1 MPYVPDAILFDGTT
15 DALERG
21 SLTGVA
27 DGKVGTWSVWFRV
40 DGQDGAERRQIGN
53 AAGFDIR
60 LDSNNQLR
68 VQFANDVGGT
78 IAIFRTT
85 ATFLASSSSWHH
97 FLTSWDLASATSQIY
112 IDDVSDI
119 VVAVPLVDDLIDY
132 TSNTWAVGARPIT
145 TSLYDG
151 ALSDPWFTTDHLDL
165 SVEANRRK
173 FIDAAGNPVFLGVSG
188 EEPTSSPASIYLR
201 GNQTD
206 QGINSGTGGDF
217 VSQATQVP
225 GETTGPVANATSSAS
240 GLVNGPMF
248 HELESAAG
256 YITGP
261 AFRLG
266 SNKWTNQFVAPDTL
280 CALEGSNDKLNWRIV
295 ADNFNRPISALADVM
310 RVGGDRTTWLRF
322 VIAADAM
329 EPRLFTAIIQNQ
341 KLLEE
346 GRQ

>member
-1 MPYVPDAILFDGTT
+1 MPYVPNAILFDGTT
-15 DALERG
+15 DFMVRG
-21 SLTGVA
+21 GDLSGVVDSKTGIFS
-27 DGKVGTWSVWFRV
+27 TW
-40 DGQDGAERRQIGN
+40 
-53 AAGFDIR
+53 IR
-60 LDSNNQLR
+60 LDGGDGTNLTLLAPPNLGCTIRR
-68 VQFANDVGGT
+68 VVPGFQVRLENGASTVISTFHTGTNFTAGPDWIHIIAAWDLATLTTQFFANDISDKVEDVGP
-78 IAIFRTT
+78 I
-85 ATFLASSSSWHH
+85 
-97 FLTSWDLASATSQIY
+97 
-112 IDDVSDI
+112 
-119 VVAVPLVDDLIDY
+119 DDLIDY
-132 TSNTWAVGARPIT
+132 VPSDWGIGGAAGGEALLI
-145 TSLYDG
+145 G
-151 ALSDPWFTTDHLDL
+151 AMADFFFAPGQFLDL
-165 SVEANRRK
+165 TTVANRRK

-188 EEPTSSPASIYLR
+188 EEPTGSPASIYLR
-201 GNQTD
+201 GNRTD

-322 VIAADAM
+322 VVATDAM

-346 GRQ
+346 GR

>member
-15 DALERG
+15 DFMDRG
-21 SLTGVA
+21 AGLTGIVDSKTLSLGLWLRSSS
-27 DGKVGTWSVWFRV
+27 DGGTRYIFVN
-40 DGQDGAERRQIGN
+40 DGVRFA
-53 AAGFDIR
+53 IR
-60 LDSNNQLR
+60 LSVSNQLI
-68 VQFANDVGGT
+68 FLGDDNTGTEIANMNSSN
-78 IAIFRTT
+78 AILAGSGYHHVLISVNT
-85 ATFLASSSSWHH
+85 ATDTGFV
-97 FLTSWDLASATSQIY
+97 F
-112 IDDVSDI
+112 IDDVDRT
-119 VVAVPLVDDLIDY
+119 VQAVPFTDLPIDL
-132 TSNTWAVGARPIT
+132 TRVNWSVGSVVGG
-145 TSLYDG
+145 SLKLTG
-151 ALSDPWFTTDHLDL
+151 AISDLWFSTEFIDI

-188 EEPTSSPASIYLR
+188 EEPTGSPASVYLR

-266 SNKWTNQFVAPDTL
+266 LNKWTNQFVAPDTL

-322 VIAADAM
+322 VVAADAM
-329 EPRLFTAIIQNQ
+329 EPRLFTAIIQNR

-346 GRQ
+346 GR